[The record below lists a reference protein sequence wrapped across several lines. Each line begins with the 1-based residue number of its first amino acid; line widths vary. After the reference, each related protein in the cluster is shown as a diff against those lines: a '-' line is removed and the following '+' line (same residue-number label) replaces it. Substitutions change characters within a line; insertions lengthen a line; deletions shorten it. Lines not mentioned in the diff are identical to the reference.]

1 VPLLP
6 AVQAY
11 LDARIAEFDRI
22 PASRRTILDALS
34 VHVASRIRSGE
45 PCHLTF
51 ICTHNSRRS
60 HFGQVWAGVA
70 GAHFRIPD
78 FSTYSGGTQA
88 TAFHPHAIAALR
100 RAGLRI
106 EPTTDG
112 PNPIHHVRFAS
123 DAPPIACF
131 SKAFADAPNPTGGF
145 CAVMTCTE
153 ADAACP
159 IVPGASVRFALP
171 YPDPKDSDG
180 TPDQDATYDDRCA
193 QIARETLYALS
204 RTSLSV

>member
-11 LDARIAEFDRI
+11 LDARIAEFGRI
-22 PASRRTILDALS
+22 PASRRTILDALGTYVS
-34 VHVASRIRSGE
+34 SRVRSGE
-45 PCHLTF
+45 PCRLTF

-78 FSTYSGGTQA
+78 LSTYSGGTQA

-112 PNPIHHVRFAS
+112 PNPIHLVRFAP

-131 SKAFADAPNPTGGF
+131 SKACADAPNPASDF
-145 CAVMTCTE
+145 AAIMTCAE

-159 IVPGASVRFALP
+159 IVPGAAIRLP
-171 YPDPKDSDG
+171 IPYADPKDSDG
-180 TPDQDATYDDRCA
+180 TPDQDAAYDDRCA
-193 QIARETLYALS
+193 QIARETAYALS